1 MSYAL
6 ATFRRILQG
15 DWQPLYF
22 PLALDEQL
30 VWYRYL
36 SEVPDHAIKQL
47 YVRFNRSANEPPTVE
62 SWQAHLL
69 EKHRMPTFVAKKH
82 AFQLPQD
89 ISGDILLSQ
98 ALQYFALS
106 QEAIREWY
114 HWQDK
119 GTNLHLEA
127 FAEFPLET
135 LSSAE
140 RRYHFYQCLLTE
152 QLASAQQQMLTYV
165 HQTASRKQTR
175 KYIQDHQ
182 RALLTYAD
190 IIKQLLGD
198 ASSEDLPSG
207 TYTLPDVYYTI
218 LRSLVN
224 VADFMKQHFA
234 AYLDTTLPTIHVHP
248 IYTDKQQQQY
258 ETLQATFQKAGIDP
272 VLLTIL
278 DGALTL
284 ENQTVLSDQ
293 SVSPHYS
300 QQLLIALYASVEK
313 EAVDQEALIR
323 LLIQQNFNVPT
334 FITWCTA
341 RLQEELTSTQD
352 QNERLQ
358 GLYRSRKIYR
368 QLPVDSIISYNPDQ
382 PTAQVQLLQ
391 WLEEEIA
398 YLNQV
403 GDVAEPIT
411 PASPR
416 IKTNLSVPELSL
428 LIRTFFEVEVLPE
441 QIKANVYRHFSQIF
455 DSVEQEEGISV
466 NTLRDQ
472 QYRPSR
478 HTIASLKDKVI
489 AMMNFLNQL

>member
-1 MSYAL
+1 ML
-6 ATFRRILQG
+6 HIWIL
-15 DWQPLYF
+15 
-22 PLALDEQL
+22 
-30 VWYRYL
+30 
-36 SEVPDHAIKQL
+36 
-47 YVRFNRSANEPPTVE
+47 
-62 SWQAHLL
+62 
-69 EKHRMPTFVAKKH
+69 
-82 AFQLPQD
+82 
-89 ISGDILLSQ
+89 
-98 ALQYFALS
+98 
-106 QEAIREWY
+106 
-114 HWQDK
+114 
-119 GTNLHLEA
+119 
-127 FAEFPLET
+127 
-135 LSSAE
+135 
-140 RRYHFYQCLLTE
+140 
-152 QLASAQQQMLTYV
+152 
-165 HQTASRKQTR
+165 
-175 KYIQDHQ
+175 
-182 RALLTYAD
+182 
-190 IIKQLLGD
+190 
-198 ASSEDLPSG
+198 
-207 TYTLPDVYYTI
+207 
-218 LRSLVN
+218 
-224 VADFMKQHFA
+224 
-234 AYLDTTLPTIHVHP
+234 TLPTIHVHP